1 VRKLRSITACANTT
15 VDEDIPMPWSW
26 KLVRIAGID
35 VYVHATFFMLVAWIA
50 LSHWNESQNL
60 AAVIEGVGFILALF
74 ACVVIHEFGHALM
87 AARYGIRTRDI
98 TLLPIGGLAR
108 LERMPDVP
116 LQELW
121 VALAGPAVNVV
132 IAIVL
137 FAWLQASGA
146 WEAVERIGITT
157 GAFTERVMLANVF
170 LAAFNLL
177 PAFPMDGGRALRAL
191 LATRME
197 YTRATQRAAMVGQGM
212 AILFGFVG
220 LQGNPM
226 LIFIALF
233 VWIGAGQEASVVLMK
248 SALAGIPLKRAMLT
262 HFRTLTPTSTLGE
275 AVDLLLTGSQQ
286 DFPVVAN
293 GRLEGML
300 TRSDLVKA
308 LPQRGR
314 TALVSDSMREC
325 PTAQASEMLETV
337 LGRPQAGPAPIGFEA
352 VHHAAA
358 LEGVAGKRAE
368 VHPTGGRVD
377 AVWQAV
383 VDRLAKPIAVAERS
397 VVVARTAVAA
407 CSRGVLPRQP
417 RGRRSRASNP
427 EMPG

>member
-1 VRKLRSITACANTT
+1 
-15 VDEDIPMPWSW
+15 MPWSW

-50 LSHWNESQNL
+50 LVHWNESQNL
-60 AAVIEGVGFILALF
+60 AAVIEGVAFILTLF
-74 ACVVIHEFGHALM
+74 GCVVIHEFGHALT

-108 LERMPDVP
+108 LERMPDDP
-116 LQELW
+116 IQELW
-121 VALAGPAVNVV
+121 VALAGPATNVV

-146 WEAVERIGITT
+146 WEAVEGIGVTT
-157 GAFTERVMLANVF
+157 GAFAERVMFANVL

-197 YTRATQRAAMVGQGM
+197 YTRATQWAAMVGQGM
-212 AILFGFVG
+212 AIFFGFLG

-233 VWIGAGQEASVVLMK
+233 VWIGAGQEASVVQMK
-248 SALAGIPLKRAMLT
+248 SALAGIPLRRAMLT
-262 HFRTLTPTSTLGE
+262 DFRTLTPSSTLGD

-293 GRLEGML
+293 GRIEGML

-308 LPQRGR
+308 LTQRGR
-314 TALVSDSMREC
+314 TAVVAESIREC
-325 PTAQASEMLETV
+325 PVAEASEMLETV
-337 LGRPQAGPAPIGFEA
+337 LGRLQGRDCHTIPVLEHGALIGLVTMDNVGEFLMI
-352 VHHAAA
+352 HAAERGTA
-358 LEGVAGKRAE
+358 NQGS
-368 VHPTGGRVD
+368 P
-377 AVWQAV
+377 
-383 VDRLAKPIAVAERS
+383 KPA
-397 VVVARTAVAA
+397 
-407 CSRGVLPRQP
+407 SRQ
-417 RGRRSRASNP
+417 
-427 EMPG
+427 

>member
-1 VRKLRSITACANTT
+1 
-15 VDEDIPMPWSW
+15 MPWSW

-35 VYVHATFFMLVAWIA
+35 VNVHATFFMLIAWIA
-50 LSHWNESQNL
+50 LIHWNESQSL
-60 AAVIEGVGFILALF
+60 AAVVEGVGFILALF
-74 ACVVIHEFGHALM
+74 GCVVLHEFGHALM

-98 TLLPIGGLAR
+98 TLLPIGGVAR

-116 LQELW
+116 IQELW

-132 IAIVL
+132 LAIML

-146 WEAVERIGITT
+146 WESVGRIGVTT
-157 GAFTERVMLANVF
+157 GTFAERVMLANVF
-170 LAAFNLL
+170 LAVFNLL

-197 YTRATQRAAMVGQGM
+197 YTRATQRAAMIGQGM

-233 VWIGAGQEASVVLMK
+233 VWIGAGQEASMAQMK
-248 SALAGIPLKRAMLT
+248 SALAGIPLRRAMLT
-262 HFRTLTPTSTLGE
+262 HFRTLTPTSTLGD

-293 GRLEGML
+293 GRIEGML

-308 LPQRGR
+308 LPHRGR
-314 TALVSDSMREC
+314 TALAADSMREC
-325 PTAQASEMLETV
+325 PVAEASEMLETV
-337 LGRPQAGPAPIGFEA
+337 LGRLQGRECHTIP
-352 VHHAAA
+352 V
-358 LEGVAGKRAE
+358 LE
-368 VHPTGGRVD
+368 
-377 AVWQAV
+377 
-383 VDRLAKPIAVAERS
+383 
-397 VVVARTAVAA
+397 
-407 CSRGVLPRQP
+407 RGVLI
-417 RGRRSRASNP
+417 GLVTMDNVGEFVMIHAAERATSDGASARDKRP
-427 EMPG
+427 HV

>member
-1 VRKLRSITACANTT
+1 
-15 VDEDIPMPWSW
+15 MPWSW

-35 VYVHATFFMLVAWIA
+35 VYVHATFFMVIVWIA
-50 LSHWNESQNL
+50 LIHWNESQNL
-60 AAVIEGVGFILALF
+60 AEVIEGVGFILALF
-74 ACVVIHEFGHALM
+74 ACVVLHEFGHALT

-146 WEAVERIGITT
+146 WEAVEAIGVTT
-157 GAFTERVMLANVF
+157 GAFAERVMVANVI
-170 LAAFNLL
+170 LAGFNLL
-177 PAFPMDGGRALRAL
+177 PAFPMDGGRALRAV

-197 YTRATQRAAMVGQGM
+197 YTRATQQAAMVGQGM
-212 AILFGFVG
+212 AILFGFAG
-220 LQGNPM
+220 LQGNPI

-233 VWIGAGQEASVVLMK
+233 VWIGAAQEASMVQMK
-248 SALAGIPLKRAMLT
+248 SALAGIPLRRAMLT
-262 HFRTLTPTSTLGE
+262 YFRTLTPASTLGD

-293 GRLEGML
+293 GQIEGML
-300 TRSDLVKA
+300 TRSDLVKD

-314 TALVSDSMREC
+314 AALVADSMREC
-325 PTAQASEMLETV
+325 PVAQASEMLETV
-337 LGRPQAGPAPIGFEA
+337 LGRLQGRDCHTIPVLEHGALIGLVTMDNVGEFLMIQA
-352 VHHAAA
+352 
-358 LEGVAGKRAE
+358 
-368 VHPTGGRVD
+368 
-377 AVWQAV
+377 
-383 VDRLAKPIAVAERS
+383 AERGTS
-397 VVVARTAVAA
+397 DGGAGAEH
-407 CSRGVLPRQP
+407 SRRH
-417 RGRRSRASNP
+417 A
-427 EMPG
+427 